1 MTTTIKTISPFSTVE
16 HYQKIV
22 YELLIQLSK
31 EPQNDQEVSCIEKN
45 IGILR
50 NHVEQILEKRIEALP
65 SSDIDDDD
73 FENEWVILAWGLL
86 TCLSRLP
93 SEIVDREITQSFNH
107 LLVRLVNIARPMRI
121 PKVCPEAKQWW
132 NQFHELYNSSLHYL
146 HGLYSQL
153 DNPNCNIEIKMRA
166 YFTRQL
172 QPCLAALRRTCAENA
187 PEIHSNLRKIQVEK
201 QSMQEKL
208 TEQDCSEIRKYYSSL
223 AYTLGLLAVRL
234 QGFRYECQTCSQNT
248 FATPDTLWELLNEVF
263 ITYEHVMNDALMC
276 NEPVNSPIMVTNN
289 LFTFTCHTLCRT
301 LIFSSFDIQIVSEET
316 AFAIRNEIIQCR
328 SGASTPREPK
338 TFPSAALIAMKP
350 TTGVKRNNATANQKG
365 TGGNTAHK
373 KSDVNSQEYVTIPP
387 TFSENSN
394 AWQTTYPHLLCT
406 TRQKDAVLLDSR
418 AGTTGKR
425 PLFYFYIRAK
435 TWSPTGDYI
444 YVRTLSLPFTISTR
458 RNQDC
463 QVQRMNSSYTA
474 TCFWMYGT
482 CSINGLLLN
491 WSEKP
496 LTWTQFKTLTRR
508 YFMVNGEV
516 VRTMEESD
524 YDLLQDKMHCEQ
536 CGDDSN
542 EFDEEDHHEE
552 EGCISFKNI
561 LCSHLRFDTDTVQ
574 MRFSVWRGILEVL
587 QIFQDPKAAVKVL
600 WEHYL
605 MHGFLD
611 TQAVVNLLMPRHNCM
626 VIRLTYIL
634 GGSVCVSY
642 RNLCGEIIHLEPL
655 ELKKLQAKSIL
666 EYISDIA
673 ETAKID
679 YLLTYNLEYMP
690 VSSVIEKYFPVD
702 DVKRV
707 RGVASNI
714 TDKGPLNYV
723 THVKF
728 TPLRV
733 AVVACREQTPR
744 PSPRPSESHD
754 IPTSS
759 ASENPHDCLFTAPEL
774 PRRLDPHQNQ
784 NHDPLMAMMMNSNSS
799 STSSPTATTPT
810 MMTPGPMDQSFE
822 MQLEAL
828 MKHYG
833 KTPQEVCEIVS
844 LAARPIQSQNS
855 NHPILAPPITT
866 IRSPSLSQ
874 HHNGSFED
882 MMDDL
887 TNPDNDYMSSLD
899 FSHTNHFLRV

>member
-1 MTTTIKTISPFSTVE
+1 MTTFMKPISPFSTLE

-22 YELLIQLSK
+22 YELLAQLTK
-31 EPQNDQEVSCIEKN
+31 EPQSAQEATNVESN
-45 IGILR
+45 IHILKS
-50 NHVEQILEKRIEALP
+50 HIEQILEKRLEVLP
-65 SSDIDDDD
+65 TEEVNDDE
-73 FENEWVILAWGLL
+73 FEDEWIVLSWGLL

-93 SEIVDREITQSFNH
+93 PELDKNISQDFNH
-107 LLVRLVNIARPMRI
+107 LLVRLVNIARPMRV
-121 PKVCPEAKQWW
+121 PTVCEAAKNDW
-132 NQFHELYNSSLHYL
+132 NECHELYNSSLHYL

-153 DNPNCNIEIKMRA
+153 ENPHCNIEVKMRA
-166 YFTRQL
+166 FYARQL
-172 QPCLAALRRTCAENA
+172 QPCLSAFRRMASENA
-187 PEIHSNLRKIQVEK
+187 TGFHTTLRHRQVERLAN
-201 QSMQEKL
+201 QEKL
-208 TEQDCSEIRKYYSSL
+208 QEQDHEEIRRYYANLS
-223 AYTLGLLAVRL
+223 YTLGLIAVRI
-234 QGFRYECQTCSQNT
+234 QGFRYECQTSTHNSY
-248 FATPDTLWELLNEVF
+248 ATPETLWQLLNEVF
-263 ITYEHVMNDALMC
+263 ITYEHVMNDALLC
-276 NEPVNSPIMVTNN
+276 NEPNTSPIMVTNN
-289 LFTFTCHTLCRT
+289 LFTFTCHTLNRT
-301 LIFSSFDIQIVSEET
+301 LIFRSFGIQIVSEET
-316 AFAIRNEIIQCR
+316 AIAIQNEIICCR
-328 SGASTPREPK
+328 QGMSSPREPK
-338 TFPSAALIAMKP
+338 SFPSAALIAMKP

-373 KSDVNSQEYVTIPP
+373 KSDVNSQEFVTIPP
-387 TFSENSN
+387 TYSET
-394 AWQTTYPHLLCT
+394 AQAYQTTYPHLLCT

-418 AGTTGKR
+418 AGTSGKR

-435 TWSPTGDYI
+435 TWSPTGEFF

-482 CSINGLLLN
+482 CEINGLLLN

-496 LTWTQFKTLTRR
+496 LTWTQFKALTRR

-516 VRTMEESD
+516 SRTMEESD
-524 YDLLQDKMHCEQ
+524 YSLLEDKMHCEQ
-536 CGDDSN
+536 CGDEGTVDTP
-542 EFDEEDHHEE
+542 EDA
-552 EGCISFKNI
+552 ISFKNM
-561 LCSHLRFDTDTVQ
+561 LCSHLRFDTDTQQ

-611 TQAVVNLLMPRHNCM
+611 TQAVINLLVPRHNCM

-714 TDKGPLNYV
+714 TDKGPLNHV

-744 PSPRPSESHD
+744 PSPRPADLIDDSTDNMFIAPTLPRRFTPHNNDDMLHNHMHNSYHHHQH
-754 IPTSS
+754 PTSS
-759 ASENPHDCLFTAPEL
+759 QMHQN
-774 PRRLDPHQNQ
+774 QNQ
-784 NHDPLMAMMMNSNSS
+784 NHDPSMMMMMSVTSGGTSSVNSS
-799 STSSPTATTPT
+799 
-810 MMTPGPMDQSFE
+810 PMNMGDQSFE

-828 MKHYG
+828 MKAYG

-844 LAARPIQSQNS
+844 LAARPMAQPLS
-855 NHPILAPPITT
+855 LM
-866 IRSPSLSQ
+866 RSPSLAPPTDTSFDELLDDFRNPNDDFMTSLDYSQ
-874 HHNGSFED
+874 HS
-882 MMDDL
+882 
-887 TNPDNDYMSSLD
+887 
-899 FSHTNHFLRV
+899 NHFLRV